1 MLISD
6 IFLNK
11 KLTKD
16 INFKRLNLF
25 KFNLMRYIY
34 ITLVLALLS
43 SCNNDNSF
51 VINGTIDVID
61 DTKVYILQADQNN
74 QPFIKDS
81 TFVKSNQFSFKGIS
95 ATPEISYIQV
105 EGVNGYVL
113 AILETGEI
121 TADLDVNNISKS
133 TVSGTISNDDFVK
146 YKLETKSLVDNMN
159 SIASSAQD
167 AIMNGDVETAKE
179 LEKDYNTKEREVLLY
194 EWDFIID
201 NLDSYMS
208 ALLLEVFM
216 IENKVNKDS
225 IIDVYESF
233 SNRIKVSGVG
243 KNIASLL
250 SQYEDPIEVGEI
262 APDFT
267 APGIDGSNITLSK
280 ITESNTVTLLD
291 FWAAW
296 CRPCR
301 VENPNLVRLY
311 KKYNQ
316 NGFDIIGVSLDRTK
330 EQWEQAIEDDDLPWT
345 QVSNLSFWNDP
356 VARRYSIRAIP
367 QSYLIDNT
375 GTVIGKNL
383 RGNDLEERI
392 KFALS
397 LNDW

>member
-1 MLISD
+1 MKYIYTLISF
-6 IFLNK
+6 I
-11 KLTKD
+11 
-16 INFKRLNLF
+16 
-25 KFNLMRYIY
+25 
-34 ITLVLALLS
+34 LVI
-43 SCNNDNSF
+43 SCSNDNGYI
-51 VINGTIDVID
+51 INGSVNVD
-61 DTKVYILQADQNN
+61 DGTKVYVLMADENN
-74 QPFIKDS
+74 QPFIMDS
-81 TFVKSNQFSFKGIS
+81 TVVKSNEFSFKGVS
-95 ATPEISYIQV
+95 ASPEISYLQV

-113 AILETGEI
+113 AILETGNI
-121 TADLDVNNISKS
+121 TANLNKDNFTRS
-133 TVSGTISNDDFVK
+133 TVSGTISNDDFIK
-146 YKLETKSLVDNMN
+146 YKSETKSLVDNMN
-159 SIASSAQD
+159 SISSTAQD
-167 AIMNGDVETAKE
+167 AIMNGDVETAMK
-179 LEKDYNTKEREVLLY
+179 LEKDYNRKEQEVILY
-194 EWDFIID
+194 EWDFIIN

-208 ALLLEVFM
+208 ALLLEAFM
-216 IENKVNKDS
+216 VENKVNKDS

-233 SNRIKVSGVG
+233 SNRIKVSNIG
-243 KNIASLL
+243 KNIADLL
-250 SQYEDPIEVGEI
+250 SQFENPIQVGEI

-267 APGIDGSNITLSK
+267 APSIDGTNVTLSE
-280 ITESNTVTLLD
+280 ITKSNTVTLLD

-316 NGFDIIGVSLDRTK
+316 NGFDILGVSLDRTK
-330 EQWEQAIEDDDLPWT
+330 EQWEQAIEDDNLPWT

-397 LNDW
+397 LND